1 MKKFYHYII
10 AGVIMSTIFFLVAC
24 LAPLDNKPEGLE
36 ISIPTKQIY
45 TLPGEEYFAHVYLLV
60 GNELFPL
67 GGNTDYV
74 EKELNEQADQE
85 RILVENIPAGRF
97 SLWLGIGTKRA
108 ENGAF
113 NVHYYYES
121 AEFDLVAGSTTHIEC
136 VLLNCPFDK
145 ALNVL
150 GENIN
155 GAVINTIGANPT
167 TLYASGPKNLYSYNG
182 IYNGPDFNLVELFDE
197 TNFPNYSINSVSKGL
212 NRTGVGAPENYLFLS
227 TTIGISKWDGTKG
240 PEPDVTSTID
250 NTFSAGLGEV
260 NVLRSLAYPDG
271 NDLSVYF
278 QRNGGLGGVMQETNT
293 ITDDWVNVDY
303 TEFLKDQLVR
313 DFCVTDNLT
322 NNAGYF
328 ATALGSLRIP
338 QFVLENYVEGEEVQL
353 MSRVKFFSINNSNT
367 GEEIPIVSL
376 GYDTAT
382 TNLYMG
388 TYEGLFHAQIPD
400 VIDAPNDGIDPLS
413 ETPILLEE
421 TAGERI
427 YMVLLNNT
435 YRAYASNTHL
445 FLQAKSSENV
455 VSLPF
460 VAGLPGDI
468 SSMAW
473 HGNTLIISGNLGLVA
488 LNVDSLFP

>member
-1 MKKFYHYII
+1 MKKIYHYII
-10 AGVIMSTIFFLVAC
+10 ACVILSSIFFLVAC
-24 LAPLDNKPEGLE
+24 HAPMDGKSEGLE
-36 ISIPTKQIY
+36 IALPMAQIY
-45 TLPGEEYFAHVYLLV
+45 TLTGEEYFAHVYLLV

-67 GGNTDYV
+67 GGSNNYV
-74 EKELNEQADQE
+74 EKGLDEEADQE
-85 RILVENIPAGRF
+85 IILVENIPAGQY

-121 AEFDLVAGSTTHIEC
+121 SEFELVAGSTTHIDC
-136 VLLNCPFDK
+136 VLLDCPFDK

-167 TLYASGPKNLYSYNG
+167 TLYASGPKNLYSFSG
-182 IYNGPDFNLVELFDE
+182 VYNGPDFNVVELYNE
-197 TNFPNYSINSVSKGL
+197 TDFPNYSINSVSKGL
-212 NRTGVGAPENYLFLS
+212 NYTGVGAPTNYLFLS
-227 TTIGISKWDGTKG
+227 TTIGISKWDGNA
-240 PEPDVTSTID
+240 TID

-271 NDLSVYF
+271 NNLSVYF
-278 QRNGGLGGVMQETNT
+278 QRNGGLGGVAQDALTPT
-293 ITDDWVNVDY
+293 DWVNVDY
-303 TEFLKDQLVR
+303 TEFLKDQLVW

-328 ATALGSLRIP
+328 ATALGSLRVP
-338 QFVLENYVEGEEVQL
+338 QIILENYTEGQEVRL
-353 MSRVKFFSINNSNT
+353 MSQVDFFSIIDSNT
-367 GEEIPIVSL
+367 EEEIPIISL
-376 GYDTAT
+376 GYDAAT
-382 TNLYMG
+382 TSLYMG
-388 TYEGLFHAQIPD
+388 TFKGLFHAQVPD
-400 VIDAPNDGIDPLS
+400 IDTSEPLS
-413 ETPILLEE
+413 ETPVLLEE
-421 TAGERI
+421 TAGKRI

-445 FLQAKSSENV
+445 FLQEKLSGNV

-468 SSMAW
+468 SAMDW

-488 LNVDSLFP
+488 LNVDTLFL